1 MVNTLIDAKADVNE
15 RYYTDFTNPAMWMV
29 LRLYS
34 VKHYYSPSRLTLLAY
49 HHFGAT
55 PLMFSVMNGHF
66 EASVVLVKAGA
77 RLELRNGRGKT
88 AYELARDMRA
98 PSDLVEALCDQQ
110 HELTSEQF

>member
-1 MVNTLIDAKADVNE
+1 MNE

-55 PLMFSVMNGHF
+55 PLML
-66 EASVVLVKAGA
+66 LVQRYLLGWSGLGPEDMQWKQVSAIQLLICVRGCNVNA
-77 RLELRNGRGKT
+77 LKGSIWSYFHEVHERKRLHRSLR
-88 AYELARDMRA
+88 
-98 PSDLVEALCDQQ
+98 
-110 HELTSEQF
+110 